1 MKSASFL
8 PLQADNNSS
17 VGRGCRRAATREDA
31 RPTKAISN
39 RKSKI
44 VNFHI
49 MHKASKKTM
58 PATKS
63 TTPTQQRL
71 WLMYPPK
78 LIKKPFIWEVG
89 HKFKVVT
96 NIRQASVTDEI
107 GIVCLELD
115 GKRDE
120 VKAAIKW
127 LEKQG
132 VNVEPV
138 EIGVIAG

>member
-1 MKSASFL
+1 M
-8 PLQADNNSS
+8 P
-17 VGRGCRRAATREDA
+17 
-31 RPTKAISN
+31 
-39 RKSKI
+39 
-44 VNFHI
+44 
-49 MHKASKKTM
+49 KASKKRLPT
-58 PATKS
+58 TKPTS
-63 TTPTQQRL
+63 RTQQRL
-71 WLMYPPK
+71 WLMYPSR

-115 GKRDE
+115 GARNE
-120 VKAAIKW
+120 VKAAIQW
-127 LEKQG
+127 LEKNG

>member
-1 MKSASFL
+1 MAKSA
-8 PLQADNNSS
+8 
-17 VGRGCRRAATREDA
+17 
-31 RPTKAISN
+31 
-39 RKSKI
+39 
-44 VNFHI
+44 
-49 MHKASKKTM
+49 KKTSS
-58 PATKS
+58 ATKPTS
-63 TTPTQQRL
+63 PTQQRL

-89 HKFKVVT
+89 HKFKITT

-107 GIVCLELD
+107 GIVCLELV

-132 VNVEPV
+132 VSVEPV
-138 EIGVIAG
+138 EINVIES

>member
-1 MKSASFL
+1 
-8 PLQADNNSS
+8 
-17 VGRGCRRAATREDA
+17 
-31 RPTKAISN
+31 
-39 RKSKI
+39 
-44 VNFHI
+44 
-49 MHKASKKTM
+49 M
-58 PATKS
+58 PAKKKVSATKPNA
-63 TTPTQQRL
+63 PTQQRL

-89 HKFKVVT
+89 HKFKITT

-115 GKRDE
+115 GARSE
-120 VKAAIKW
+120 VDAAIKW
-127 LEKQG
+127 LVKQG

>member
-1 MKSASFL
+1 M
-8 PLQADNNSS
+8 P
-17 VGRGCRRAATREDA
+17 
-31 RPTKAISN
+31 
-39 RKSKI
+39 
-44 VNFHI
+44 
-49 MHKASKKTM
+49 KASKKTL

-89 HKFKVVT
+89 HKFKITT

-115 GKRDE
+115 GVRSE
-120 VKAAIKW
+120 VSAAIKW

-138 EIGVIAG
+138 EIGVLAG

>member
-1 MKSASFL
+1 M
-8 PLQADNNSS
+8 
-17 VGRGCRRAATREDA
+17 ATRKKTS
-31 RPTKAISN
+31 PTKS
-39 RKSKI
+39 
-44 VNFHI
+44 
-49 MHKASKKTM
+49 
-58 PATKS
+58 KS
-63 TTPTQQRL
+63 TVQQRL

-115 GKRDE
+115 GSRSE
-120 VKAAIKW
+120 VDAAIRW
-127 LEKQG
+127 LEKGG